1 MMTTRRS
8 RQVAASFAAG
18 LSHSHHSGNQRYS
31 DRFVPISRQ
40 ADSPN
45 PLPAQQFEKADH
57 PQPRIRSDAEP
68 PFAIVLNV
76 LAELLNRSVLL
87 FDLSLPYMWVDVTDK
102 HLTSLL
108 SSFSSLLAL
117 SSLYRHRP
125 AMSPPSLAVST
136 RSPPPPYLFIGY
148 CRIHPIYFLLSI
160 ELNTFVSLSF
170 QRTPL
175 RFRVHPLTQATGR
188 IEDFLRQI
196 VNGLLPSV
204 LLQSPSFVGALDL
217 IGNPA
222 NLVISLY
229 NSIVNVVRN
238 PLSAV
243 PIPHRFDR
251 SSAAA
256 KESSQRSSRTLLLRS
271 PSYRRS
277 SAARSRASRRSAAV

>member
-1 MMTTRRS
+1 
-8 RQVAASFAAG
+8 
-18 LSHSHHSGNQRYS
+18 
-31 DRFVPISRQ
+31 
-40 ADSPN
+40 
-45 PLPAQQFEKADH
+45 
-57 PQPRIRSDAEP
+57 
-68 PFAIVLNV
+68 
-76 LAELLNRSVLL
+76 
-87 FDLSLPYMWVDVTDK
+87 MWVDVTDK

-125 AMSPPSLAVST
+125 AMLPPSLEVSV

-243 PIPHRFDR
+243 PTPHRFDR

-256 KESSQRSSRTLLLRS
+256 KESSQRSSRPRPPRS
-271 PSYRRS
+271 LSSRRS
-277 SAARSRASRRSAAV
+277 SAARSPAFRPSAAV